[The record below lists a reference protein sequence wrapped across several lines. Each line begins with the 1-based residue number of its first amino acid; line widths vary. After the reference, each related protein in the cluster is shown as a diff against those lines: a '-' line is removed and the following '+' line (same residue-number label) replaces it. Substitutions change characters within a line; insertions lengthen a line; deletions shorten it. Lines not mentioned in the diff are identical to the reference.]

1 MLRETEALAKLKQP
15 PHVDNIMSIDE
26 GKSFF
31 IPIEV
36 LEDLLDE
43 FSPSTKNFQ
52 YTIFKDGYANLCV
65 AASLELSISY
75 TTDDGK
81 VIISRTF
88 VGGCNF
94 PLNSLGANQHFIAT
108 AKSECEKNAASD
120 FGKWLG
126 RGLNSSTIPNITEQV
141 VTKKI
146 TKSKPDSK
154 IMKQFEEAIKNKDEA
169 AISLI
174 TNIYD
179 INYEKEVD
187 DAT

>member
-1 MLRETEALAKLKQP
+1 MLTETEALAKLKQS
-15 PHVDNIMSIDE
+15 PHVDNIMSIDD

-43 FSPSTKNFQ
+43 FCPSTKNFQ

-75 TTDDGK
+75 TTDNGK
-81 VIISRTF
+81 EIISRTF

-126 RGLNSSTIPNITEQV
+126 RGLNSSPIPDTRGSVIVKNTV
-141 VTKKI
+141 
-146 TKSKPDSK
+146 KSKPDSK
-154 IMKQFEEAIKNKDEA
+154 IMKQFQEAVKNKDEA

-187 DAT
+187 DVT